1 MPFSFARN
9 VFPLRGR
16 KPAVRRARR
25 CPYAAE
31 RRALFAVGFAIVALA
46 GLYMYFITASVM
58 NVVLR
63 KELEMERA
71 EVHTRLSALEEEY
84 LTKVAAIDRAH
95 AEALGLVPLAQKRFV
110 TVSDIAEK
118 PLVVRSEE

>member
-1 MPFSFARN
+1 MWLSILQYRF
-9 VFPLRGR
+9 LRKQKR
-16 KPAVRRARR
+16 PSMRRAHA
-25 CPYAAE
+25 PYARE
-31 RRALFAVGFAIVALA
+31 RRALFAIGLAIVALS

-63 KELEMERA
+63 KELEMERV
-71 EVHTRLSALEEEY
+71 EVHSRLSALEEEY
-84 LTKVAAIDRAH
+84 LIKIAAVDRAH